1 MFSDGFSLCVSIL
14 VFRTNVAYQR
24 WDEAR
29 KAWGVIVN
37 HSRNLLRQGASWV
50 SEETEPNPDAR
61 REALGFF
68 CDSVW
73 AFSRSMQRHLW
84 GFHEDDAAFQ
94 RDVREK
100 LDPRE
105 AEGLIT
111 ARHKPTR
118 ANHDLSRAI
127 NELPLTYLR
136 RIEIDKSAIEFANA
150 MGACDRIFT
159 SPVPLFYTRH
169 QARFLALWL
178 LAMPLALWEPF
189 AGSWN
194 HIGMIPTAA
203 IISYFFFGI
212 EELSLVMEEPFTI
225 LPLDKITNGIGLSC
239 DEHFAWHFEEG
250 KERRQQQWLYSGFD
264 KVLE

>member
-1 MFSDGFSLCVSIL
+1 
-14 VFRTNVAYQR
+14 
-24 WDEAR
+24 
-29 KAWGVIVN
+29 VN

-50 SEETEPNPDAR
+50 TKETEPDPEIR
-61 REALGFF
+61 RQKLEFF

-73 AFSRSMQRHLW
+73 AFARSMQRHLW

-94 RDVREK
+94 RDVRER
-100 LDPRE
+100 LGPRE
-105 AEGLIT
+105 AEGLIA

-118 ANHDLSRAI
+118 ANHNLSRAI

-150 MGACDRIFT
+150 MGACDRILT

-169 QARFLALWL
+169 TARFLALWL
-178 LAMPLALWEPF
+178 LAMPLALWDSF

-194 HIGMIPTAA
+194 RIGMIPTVA
-203 IISYFFFGI
+203 IISFFFFGI

-239 DEHFAWHFEEG
+239 DEHLAWHFESE
-250 KERRQQQWLYSGFD
+250 KD
-264 KVLE
+264 

>member
-1 MFSDGFSLCVSIL
+1 
-14 VFRTNVAYQR
+14 
-24 WDEAR
+24 
-29 KAWGVIVN
+29 
-37 HSRNLLRQGASWV
+37 
-50 SEETEPNPDAR
+50 
-61 REALGFF
+61 
-68 CDSVW
+68 
-73 AFSRSMQRHLW
+73 MQRHLW

-105 AEGLIT
+105 AEGLIA

-118 ANHDLSRAI
+118 ANYDLSRAI
-127 NELPLTYLR
+127 NELPLNFFR

-169 QARFLALWL
+169 TARFLALWL

-194 HIGMIPTAA
+194 HIAMIPTSAVIA
-203 IISYFFFGI
+203 FFFFGI
-212 EELSLVMEEPFTI
+212 EELSLALEEPFTI
-225 LPLDKITNGIGLSC
+225 LPLDKITGGIRLSC
-239 DEHFAWHFEEG
+239 NEHLAWHFEEG
-250 KERRQQQWLYSGFD
+250 KERRRQMSMYFGAD
-264 KVLE
+264 KILE

>member
-1 MFSDGFSLCVSIL
+1 
-14 VFRTNVAYQR
+14 
-24 WDEAR
+24 
-29 KAWGVIVN
+29 
-37 HSRNLLRQGASWV
+37 
-50 SEETEPNPDAR
+50 
-61 REALGFF
+61 
-68 CDSVW
+68 
-73 AFSRSMQRHLW
+73 MQRHLW

-94 RDVREK
+94 IEVREK

-105 AEGLIT
+105 AEGLIA

-127 NELPLTYLR
+127 NELPVTYLR

-169 QARFLALWL
+169 TARFLALWL

-194 HIGMIPTAA
+194 HIAMIPAVA
-203 IISYFFFGI
+203 VISFFFFGI
-212 EELSLVMEEPFTI
+212 EELSLALEEPFTI
-225 LPLDKITNGIGLSC
+225 LPLDKITGGIGLSC
-239 DEHFAWHFEEG
+239 NEHLAWHFEEG
-250 KERRQQQWLYSGFD
+250 KEKGRHTSMYVD
-264 KVLE
+264 PVKVRE